1 MKNEKSIIVI
11 KLEINENKLSA
22 IHSLE
27 IINNTITGI
36 YFHSYIKGNLRKYN
50 DMFYLAINQS
60 LEENKCIEN
69 FKKFVGDCKLIT

>member
-1 MKNEKSIIVI
+1 MKDEKRIIVT

-27 IINNTITGI
+27 IINNTITRI

-50 DMFYLAINQS
+50 DMCYLANNQS
-60 LEENKCIEN
+60 LEENNCIEN
-69 FKKFVGDCKLIT
+69 FKNLLEIVN